1 MSNFYYF
8 IVVYLC
14 VSWYNGIESSDYMYL
29 RKSLS
34 HGKTYLSFVQGYRD
48 ENGKVKQKTIK
59 KIGFLDDL
67 KNEVKDPISFYSALA
82 KEMTSK
88 EVTEYTIKNLNTK
101 IIEDENNVKN
111 LGYIILKKIYNEL
124 SIDSYLKQKQKNL
137 KVKYSLNEIMKL
149 LIFSRI
155 LYPASKNETYNNKN
169 VYFEKF
175 DFSLKDLYR
184 SLDFFQGF
192 KEEILKLIWDNT
204 KDDYNRDTSI
214 TYYDT
219 TNYYFE
225 ISYND
230 EDLIDENGTILEKG
244 WRKKGPSK
252 EHRKTPIIS
261 LGLLMDKND
270 IPLSYDLFPGNESE
284 KLQMRPTLK
293 KTKSKFGINRTIIVA
308 DRGQNTSDNTVF
320 IAGKNDD
327 FHNNHDGYVYGQS
340 IIGAD
345 KEFKTWALNK
355 DGFIKDYIYDE
366 DGNLVTYKEAIKD
379 KNGKLLRYEEKPV
392 IFKHKSRVY
401 AKKVQIKKNDKRTVI
416 YQIYQKQMVYYSK
429 KYADRQK
436 HEREIAIKKAKDLIN
451 NPGKYTQ
458 ATSYGCTKYINNIQ
472 FDKKT
477 GTVSDGLELS
487 LKIEKI
493 KEEEKY
499 DGYYSIV
506 TSEKNLSDKKIR
518 DIYKGLWKI
527 EESFKITKSDL
538 ETRPVFVWT
547 KEHIE
552 AHFLTCFISL
562 VILRLIEAK
571 TKRKYS
577 SKKVIESLKNY
588 TSNNIEHDLYLQNFT
603 NDVIKELSNI
613 YNVNLTRKYL
623 TLSEIKKILN
633 F

>member
-1 MSNFYYF
+1 MF
-8 IVVYLC
+8 
-14 VSWYNGIESSDYMYL
+14 L

-34 HGKTYLSFVQGYRD
+34 NGKIYLSFVQGYRD
-48 ENGKVKQKTIK
+48 ENGKVKQKTIQ
-59 KIGFLDDL
+59 KIGYLDEL
-67 KNEVKDPISFYSALA
+67 KKEYNDPIQHFKYIA
-82 KEMTSK
+82 KQKSNGEIK
-88 EVTEYTIKNLNTK
+88 EYTIKNINTK
-101 IIEDENNVKN
+101 TIDNNSHPKN
-111 LGYIILKKIYNEL
+111 LGYVILKKVYDEL
-124 SIDSYLKQKQKNL
+124 NISSVLDNKQTFLNI
-137 KVKYSLNEIMKL
+137 KYSLNNIMKL
-149 LIFSRI
+149 LVFSRI
-155 LYPASKNETYNNKN
+155 LYPASKNETYNNKDIF
-169 VYFEKF
+169 FEKF

-184 SLDFFQGF
+184 SLDHFNSF
-192 KEEILKLIWDNT
+192 KDDIIKSIWDNT
-204 KDDYNRDTSI
+204 KDSYKRNTSI

-244 WRKKGPSK
+244 SRKRGPSK
-252 EHRKTPIIS
+252 EHRKTPIIGM
-261 LGLLMDKND
+261 GLLMDKD
-270 IPLSYDLFPGNESE
+270 GIPLSYDLFPGNESE
-284 KLQMRPTLK
+284 KLMMRPSLK
-293 KTKSKFGINRTIIVA
+293 KTKTKFGIDRTIIVA

-327 FHNNHDGYVYGQS
+327 VHTNHNGYVYGQS

-345 KEFKTWALNK
+345 KEFKTWALDQN
-355 DGFIKDYIYDE
+355 GFTNDYIYDE
-366 DGNLVTYKEAIKD
+366 DGNLTTYKEAIKD
-379 KNGKLLRYEEKPV
+379 KNGNILKYENKPI

-401 AKKVQIKKNDKRTVI
+401 AKKVQIKKDGKRNVS
-416 YQIYQKQMVYYSK
+416 YQIYQKQMVYFSK

-436 HEREIAIKKAKDLIN
+436 HERELAIKKAEDLIN

-458 ATSYGCTKYINNIQ
+458 ATSYGCTKYINNIR
-472 FDKKT
+472 FNEET
-477 GTVSDGLELS
+477 GEIPTGLNLS
-487 LKIEKI
+487 LKLDKI

-506 TSEKNLSDKKIR
+506 TSEKNLSDKEIR

-527 EESFKITKSDL
+527 EESFKITKSNL

-562 VILRLIEAK
+562 VILRLIESK

-577 SKKVIESLKNY
+577 TSSIINSLKNY
-588 TSNNIEHDLYLQNFT
+588 TSNNLEHDIYLQNFT
-603 NDVIKELSNI
+603 NEIIKELSGI
-613 YNVNLTRKYL
+613 YNIDLSRKYL
-623 TLSEIKKILN
+623 TLSEIKKTLN

>member
-1 MSNFYYF
+1 MF
-8 IVVYLC
+8 
-14 VSWYNGIESSDYMYL
+14 L
-29 RKSLS
+29 RKNSCKN
-34 HGKTYLSFVQGYRD
+34 GRIYLTFVQGYRN
-48 ENGKVKQKTIK
+48 EFGKVKQKTVENL
-59 KIGFLDDL
+59 GYLDDL
-67 KNEVKDPISFYSALA
+67 EKIYDNPIEYFKKIA
-82 KEMTSK
+82 KEK
-88 EVTEYTIKNLNTK
+88 NNEEIKEYTIKNINTK
-101 IIEDENNVKN
+101 IIDDDSHPKN
-111 LGYIILKKIYNEL
+111 LGYVILKKVYNEL
-124 SIDSYLKQKQKNL
+124 NISSILNKKQSLLNIQ
-137 KVKYSLNEIMKL
+137 YSLEEIMKL
-149 LIFSRI
+149 LVFSRI
-155 LYPASKNETYNNKN
+155 LYPASKNETYNNKDLF
-169 VYFEKF
+169 FENF

-184 SLDFFQGF
+184 SLDHF
-192 KEEILKLIWDNT
+192 ELLKDDIIKSIWIST
-204 KDDYNRDTSI
+204 KDSYNRDTSI

-230 EDLIDENGTILEKG
+230 EDLIDENGNILEKG
-244 WRKKGPSK
+244 SRKKGPSK
-252 EHRKTPIIS
+252 EHRKTPIIGM
-261 LGLLMDKND
+261 GLLMDKNG

-284 KLQMRPTLK
+284 KLMMRPTLK

-327 FHNNHDGYVYGQS
+327 YHTNHDGYVYGQS

-345 KEFKTWALNK
+345 KEFKTWAL
-355 DGFIKDYIYDE
+355 DQSGFTNDYIYDD
-366 DGNLVTYKEAIKD
+366 DGNIVTYKDAIKD
-379 KNGKLLRYEEKPV
+379 EKGNVLRYEDKPV

-401 AKKVQIKKNDKRTVI
+401 AKKVQIKKDNQRKVN

-436 HEREIAIKKAKDLIN
+436 HERDLAIKKAEDLIK

-458 ATSYGCTKYINNIQ
+458 ATSYGCTKYI
-472 FDKKT
+472 DKIRFNEET
-477 GTVSDGLELS
+477 GEVPNGLELS
-487 LKIEKI
+487 LKLDKI

-506 TSEKNLSDKKIR
+506 TSEKNLTDKEIR

-538 ETRPVFVWT
+538 ETRPVYVWT

-562 VILRLIEAK
+562 VILRLIEYK

-577 SKKVIESLKNY
+577 TNSIINSLKNY
-588 TSNNIEHDLYLQNFT
+588 TSNNLEHDIYLQNFT
-603 NDVIKELSNI
+603 NEIIKDLSNI
-613 YNVNLTRKYL
+613 YNIDLSRKYL

-633 F
+633 S

>member
-1 MSNFYYF
+1 
-8 IVVYLC
+8 
-14 VSWYNGIESSDYMYL
+14 MYL
-29 RKSLS
+29 K
-34 HGKTYLSFVQGYRD
+34 KTLNRQGRIYLSFVQGYRD
-48 ENGKVKQKTIK
+48 EFGKVKQKTVEN
-59 KIGFLDDL
+59 IGFLDEL
-67 KNEVKDPISFYSALA
+67 SKSYNNPIEYFKNLA
-82 KEMTSK
+82 KEK
-88 EVTEYTIKNLNTK
+88 NNEQIKEYTIKNLKSKTIDDNSHQ
-101 IIEDENNVKN
+101 KN
-111 LGYIILKKIYNEL
+111 LGYVILKKVYNEL
-124 SIDSYLKQKQKNL
+124 GISSILNKKQSSLNI
-137 KVKYSLNEIMKL
+137 KYSLEEIMKL
-149 LIFSRI
+149 LVFSRI
-155 LYPASKNETYNNKN
+155 LFPASKNETYNNRDI
-169 VYFEKF
+169 FFDKF

-184 SLDFFQGF
+184 SLDLFESM
-192 KEEILKLIWDNT
+192 KDDIIKSIWNNT
-204 KDDYNRDTSI
+204 KDSYNRDTSI

-230 EDLIDENGTILEKG
+230 EDLIDENGNVLEKG
-244 WRKKGPSK
+244 SRKKGPSK
-252 EHRKTPIIS
+252 EHRKTPIIGM
-261 LGLLMDKND
+261 GLLMDKNA

-284 KLQMRPTLK
+284 KLMMRPTLN

-327 FHNNHDGYVYGQS
+327 DHINHDGYVYGQS

-345 KEFKTWALNK
+345 KEFKTWAL
-355 DGFIKDYIYDE
+355 DQSEFINDYVYGD
-366 DGNLVTYKEAIKD
+366 DGNLITYKAAVKD
-379 KNGKLLRYEEKPV
+379 ENGNILRYEDKPV

-401 AKKVQIKKNDKRTVI
+401 AKKVKIKKDNKRKVV
-416 YQIYQKQMVYYSK
+416 YQIYQKQMIYYSK

-436 HEREIAIKKAKDLIN
+436 HERELAIKKAKDLIN

-458 ATSYGCTKYINNIQ
+458 VTSYGCTKYINNIR
-472 FDKKT
+472 FNEET
-477 GTVSDGLELS
+477 GEVPEGLELS
-487 LKIEKI
+487 LKLDKI

-506 TSEKNLSDKKIR
+506 TSEKNLSDKEIR

-562 VILRLIEAK
+562 VILRLIESK
-571 TKRKYS
+571 TNRKFS
-577 SKKVIESLKNY
+577 TKSIINSLKQY
-588 TSNNIEHDLYLQNFT
+588 TSNNLEHDIYLQNFT
-603 NDVIKELSNI
+603 NDIIKDLSKI
-613 YNVNLTRKYL
+613 YNVDLSRKYL

>member
-1 MSNFYYF
+1 
-8 IVVYLC
+8 
-14 VSWYNGIESSDYMYL
+14 MYL
-29 RKSLS
+29 K
-34 HGKTYLSFVQGYRD
+34 KTLNRQGRIYLSFVQGYRD
-48 ENGKVKQKTIK
+48 EFGKVKQKTVEN
-59 KIGFLDDL
+59 IGFLDEL
-67 KNEVKDPISFYSALA
+67 SKSYNNPIEYFKNLA
-82 KEMTSK
+82 KEK
-88 EVTEYTIKNLNTK
+88 NNEQIKEYTIKNLKSKTIDDNSHQ
-101 IIEDENNVKN
+101 KN
-111 LGYIILKKIYNEL
+111 LGYVILKKVYNEL
-124 SIDSYLKQKQKNL
+124 GISSILNKKQSSLNI
-137 KVKYSLNEIMKL
+137 KYSLEEIMKL
-149 LIFSRI
+149 LVFSRI
-155 LYPASKNETYNNKN
+155 LFPASKNETYNNRDI
-169 VYFEKF
+169 FFDKF

-184 SLDFFQGF
+184 SLDLFESM
-192 KEEILKLIWDNT
+192 KDDIIKSIWNNT
-204 KDDYNRDTSI
+204 KDSYNRDTSI

-230 EDLIDENGTILEKG
+230 EDLIDENGNVLEKG
-244 WRKKGPSK
+244 SRKKGPSK
-252 EHRKTPIIS
+252 EHRKTPIIGM
-261 LGLLMDKND
+261 GLLMDKNA

-284 KLQMRPTLK
+284 KLMMRPTLK

-327 FHNNHDGYVYGQS
+327 YHINHDGYVYGQS

-345 KEFKTWALNK
+345 KEFKTWAL
-355 DGFIKDYIYDE
+355 DQSEFINDYVYGD
-366 DGNLVTYKEAIKD
+366 DGNLITYKAAVKD
-379 KNGKLLRYEEKPV
+379 ENGNILRYEDKPV

-401 AKKVQIKKNDKRTVI
+401 AKKVKIKKDNKRKVV
-416 YQIYQKQMVYYSK
+416 YQIYQKQMIYYSK

-436 HEREIAIKKAKDLIN
+436 HERELAIKKAKDLIN

-458 ATSYGCTKYINNIQ
+458 VTSYGCTKYINNIR
-472 FDKKT
+472 FNEET
-477 GTVSDGLELS
+477 GEVPEGLELS
-487 LKIEKI
+487 LKLDKI

-506 TSEKNLSDKKIR
+506 TSEKNLSDKEIR

-562 VILRLIEAK
+562 VILRLIESK
-571 TKRKYS
+571 TNRKFS
-577 SKKVIESLKNY
+577 TKSIINSLKQY
-588 TSNNIEHDLYLQNFT
+588 TSNNLEHDIYLQNFT
-603 NDVIKELSNI
+603 NDIIKDLSKI
-613 YNVNLTRKYL
+613 YNVDLSRKYL

>member
-1 MSNFYYF
+1 MF
-8 IVVYLC
+8 
-14 VSWYNGIESSDYMYL
+14 L

-34 HGKTYLSFVQGYRD
+34 NNKIYLSFVQGYRNQD
-48 ENGKVKQKTIK
+48 GKVKQKTVQK
-59 KIGFLDDL
+59 LGYLDDL
-67 KNEVKDPISFYSALA
+67 KKQYDDPISYFKQIAKQKTNNEVK
-82 KEMTSK
+82 
-88 EVTEYTIKNLNTK
+88 EYTIKNINTK
-101 IIEDENNVKN
+101 LIDDNSHSKN
-111 LGYIILKKIYNEL
+111 LGYIVLKKVYNEL
-124 SIDSYLKQKQKNL
+124 NISSVLSKKQSSLNIR
-137 KVKYSLNEIMKL
+137 YSLEEIMKL

-155 LYPASKNETYNNKN
+155 LYPASKNETYNNKDIF
-169 VYFEKF
+169 FEKF

-184 SLDFFQGF
+184 SLDFFESL
-192 KEEILKLIWDNT
+192 KDEIIKSIWDNT
-204 KDDYNRDTSI
+204 KDVYNRDTSI

-230 EDLIDENGTILEKG
+230 EDLIDENGKILEKG
-244 WRKKGPSK
+244 SRKKGPSK
-252 EHRKTPIIS
+252 EHRKTPIIGM
-261 LGLLMDKND
+261 GLLMDKNG

-284 KLQMRPTLK
+284 KLMMRPTLK
-293 KTKSKFGINRTIIVA
+293 KTKAKFGINKTIIVA

-327 FHNNHDGYVYGQS
+327 LHTNHDGYVYGQS

-345 KEFKTWALNK
+345 KEFKTWALEQS
-355 DGFIKDYIYDE
+355 GFTNDYIYD
-366 DGNLVTYKEAIKD
+366 DNGNMVTYKEAIKD
-379 KNGKLLRYEEKPV
+379 ENGNILRYEDKPV

-401 AKKVQIKKNDKRTVI
+401 AKKVQIKKDNQRKVD

-436 HEREIAIKKAKDLIN
+436 HERDLAIKKAEELIK
-451 NPGKYTQ
+451 NPGKFTQ
-458 ATSYGCTKYINNIQ
+458 ATSYGCTKYINNIR
-472 FDKKT
+472 FNEET
-477 GTVSDGLELS
+477 GEIPNGLELS
-487 LKIEKI
+487 LKLDKI

-506 TSEKNLSDKKIR
+506 TSEKNLTDKEIR

-538 ETRPVFVWT
+538 ETRPVYVWT

-562 VILRLIEAK
+562 VILRLIEYK
-571 TKRKYS
+571 TNRKYS
-577 SKKVIESLKNY
+577 TSSIINSLRKY
-588 TSNNIEHDLYLQNFT
+588 TSNNLEHDIYLQNFT
-603 NDVIKELSNI
+603 NGIIKDLSSI
-613 YNVNLTRKYL
+613 YNIDLSRKYL